1 MKALLDTHSFL
12 WFIAGSGR
20 LSRKAQDVIL
30 DLDNELILSM
40 ASLWEMAI
48 KTSLGKLEFTHPF
61 NEFIIA
67 KTPAARWGKTE
78 DLEGPAVFLASDA
91 SNFVNGHILYVD
103 GGILAYIG
111 KQPK

>member
-12 WFIAGSGR
+12 WFIAGNGR

-48 KTSLGKLEFTHPF
+48 KTSLGKLEFTRPF
-61 NEFIIA
+61 NEFI
-67 KTPAARWGKTE
+67 PAQ
-78 DLEGPAVFLASDA
+78 LATHEIVTLSVEWPH
-91 SNFVNGHILYVD
+91 VNKVVTLPFHHRD
-103 GGILAYIG
+103 TF
-111 KQPK
+111 